1 MNLNTDDLK
10 TCKTKELEAAKEEGR
25 SEEKPAEVK
34 TAASF
39 KI

>member
-1 MNLNTDDLK
+1 MNLNADDLK
-10 TCKTKELEAAKEEGR
+10 TCKTEELEVAKEEGK
-25 SEEKPAEVK
+25 SEEKPAEEK